1 MKKIKKIIAV
11 VFVALLLTAVFS
23 SCIKPQE
30 GLKTVEITI
39 GENSHILETNEN
51 YLHGALLELKNKG
64 AIATYE
70 VSGSEEGVY
79 ITKIDGI
86 TFDSQ
91 RGFGFISV
99 YHTIDDITLIDTSGY
114 MEDIVLKGVTFKASG
129 VGVAMLPLY
138 DGAKYLLVDLYF

>member
-1 MKKIKKIIAV
+1 MKKFKKIIV
-11 VFVALLLTAVFS
+11 ILSVIMLLTAAFS

-39 GENSHILETNEN
+39 GETSHILETNEN

-70 VSGSEEGVY
+70 ISGSEDSIY
-79 ITKIDGI
+79 IVEIEGI
-86 TFDSQ
+86 TFDPQ
-91 RGFGFISV
+91 LGYGFIAI
-99 YHTIDDITLIDTSGY
+99 YHNIDDIILIDTSGY
-114 MEDIVLKGVTFKASG
+114 IDDITLNGVTFKASG

-138 DGAKYLLVDLYF
+138 DNAKYLLVDLYC